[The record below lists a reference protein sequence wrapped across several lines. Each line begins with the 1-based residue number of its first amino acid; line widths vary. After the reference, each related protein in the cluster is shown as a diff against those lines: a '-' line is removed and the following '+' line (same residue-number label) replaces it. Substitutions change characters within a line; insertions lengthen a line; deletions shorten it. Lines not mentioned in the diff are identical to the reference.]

1 MKRKDEFQFKLIMG
15 HGLMTLRQL
24 RKLGESFENKPV
36 RVINTAKWKDL
47 GTMPVRD
54 ALKKFK

>member
-1 MKRKDEFQFKLIMG
+1 
-15 HGLMTLRQL
+15 MTLRQL